1 MLVIF
6 NEEKNVEKIYKI
18 SVQKKNRYKKL
29 RTQV

>member
-1 MLVIF
+1 MNKF